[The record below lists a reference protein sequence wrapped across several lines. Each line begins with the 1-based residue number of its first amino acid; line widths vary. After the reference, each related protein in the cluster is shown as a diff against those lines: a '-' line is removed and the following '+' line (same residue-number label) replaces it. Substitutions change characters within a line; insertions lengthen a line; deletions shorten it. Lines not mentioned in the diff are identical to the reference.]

1 MFENKKKYPP
11 NGFRVCVDSRE
22 IDISGVAYSPLA
34 EQAIV
39 YNGFNDLILAIDRI
53 FDENGYPQAF
63 QEKRSFLE
71 KEKTVSYHGI
81 RQYQK
86 KHLKFMK
93 KKGSSLR
100 RMCSWK
106 ADVMRAGKV
115 MLVLAMR
122 LI

>member
-81 RQYQK
+81 PPVSEETSQIYEK
-86 KHLKFMK
+86 EGKLFT
-93 KKGSSLR
+93 
-100 RMCSWK
+100 
-106 ADVMRAGKV
+106 ADVFVESRRNASWQGYV
-115 MLVLAMR
+115 AVS
-122 LI
+122 